1 MDVITYLVFPDVL
14 HCLDF
19 CHDFVVDRDV
29 YLSSRK
35 VVKTEGLD
43 ESQHVSVREKE
54 VRQEWRVYLMSKK
67 VKK

>member
-54 VRQEWRVYLMSKK
+54 VR
-67 VKK
+67 